1 MARTSS
7 SMVSGSD
14 ITIEPACGE
23 ISRVFLDNFPI
34 GAAGALWCAGD
45 DFAIHDGVERAV
57 NHQGIRDGQHHIA
70 MPNDQCL
77 GLGEAVTAEAIA
89 CHQHPQHIITA
100 LASVVETGKPLLGP
114 SQWLRGICA
123 GAEPGDQK
131 EDVVWFALN
140 DDRPL
145 FAFGGSGPN
154 SGATEARSQNRSPA
168 LTSSTVS

>member
-1 MARTSS
+1 LA
-7 SMVSGSD
+7 
-14 ITIEPACGE
+14 IEPACGE

-89 CHQHPQHIITA
+89 CHQHPQHFITA

-123 GAEPGDQK
+123 GAGPGDQK
-131 EDVVWFALN
+131 GGRGVV
-140 DDRPL
+140 R
-145 FAFGGSGPN
+145 
-154 SGATEARSQNRSPA
+154 
-168 LTSSTVS
+168 V